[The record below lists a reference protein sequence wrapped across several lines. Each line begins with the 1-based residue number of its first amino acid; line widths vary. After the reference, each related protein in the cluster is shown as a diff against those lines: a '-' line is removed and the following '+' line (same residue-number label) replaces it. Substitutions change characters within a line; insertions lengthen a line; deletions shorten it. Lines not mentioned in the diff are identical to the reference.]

1 MQEPI
6 AWYHLG
12 LCGYDEGLRSQ
23 ERHWRARR
31 EAGPD
36 VGLVLEHPPTVTFG
50 LRGTD
55 QDLRVPRAT
64 LAEHGI
70 ACVTTDRGGQATYHG
85 PGQLILYP
93 IVDLRALGITV
104 PCFVW
109 LLEETMI
116 QVAAHFGVDAT
127 RDPRGRGVWT
137 PRGKLGA
144 VGIRVREHVTTHG
157 LALNVDPD
165 LDAFKLIVPCGM
177 PDANVTSLAQER
189 GQSLTTATVRPL
201 LQSTFEAILVARTAP
216 GAAVEVHP

>member
-12 LCGYDEGLRSQ
+12 LCDYDQGLRSQ
-23 ERHWRARR
+23 ERHWRARCDG
-31 EAGPD
+31 GPNI
-36 VGLVLEHPPTVTFG
+36 GLVLEHPPTVTLG
-50 LRGTD
+50 LRGND
-55 QDLRVPRAT
+55 QDLRVPRAM
-64 LAEHGI
+64 LAEQGI
-70 ACVTTDRGGQATYHG
+70 ACIATDRGGQATYHG

-109 LLEETMI
+109 SLEEAMI
-116 QVAAHFGVDAT
+116 RVAAHFGVDAT

-137 PRGKLGA
+137 PSGKLGA

-157 LALNVDPD
+157 LALNVDPN

-177 PDANVTSLAQER
+177 PDADVTSLAREC
-189 GQSLTTATVRPL
+189 GQSLTTDTVRPL
-201 LQSTFEAILVARTAP
+201 LQSTFEATLATVVARDPSA
-216 GAAVEVHP
+216 EVHP